1 MSAQTWLD
9 ENNRYL
15 AASLHWLRL
24 RLQQLVPELPAPA
37 PASAPSRA
45 PAPAPAPA
53 PMVVPAAARSRS
65 WFGQKGTS
73 VLAAP
78 ITVLEP
84 MRIAAP
90 NSSTSNAEALAQAA
104 AEREAAAQV
113 DPPPALLL
121 LTQRFGLS
129 AFERDILLLC
139 AAAEL
144 DPGISTLFASA
155 QGQPARNFP
164 SFALAF
170 QAFDEPAW
178 DALSPQ
184 RPLRYMRLVE
194 INQPGATPL
203 TASALRADERIV
215 NYVKGLNTLD
225 ERLSLLLTP
234 AQVSTAVL
242 AVSQQAVVD
251 DVLQRLRL
259 IADAGA
265 GPSVPSVPTVQLLGT
280 DPASKLAVASE
291 VCCAVD
297 RQLYRLTLDSLPTP
311 RAEIEN
317 LARLWRR
324 ESALLP
330 VALYLDADNLDG
342 AGADTLAAFQWFI
355 TRELGLLFIGLRD
368 APANTDAPGH
378 VVEVRKPT
386 ASEQCDAWRDA
397 LPSSWPADETVRRSR
412 LLAGQFDLGI
422 ADIRQAAGSVVN
434 SASSLDTVWDAC
446 RALTRPRLDALAQ
459 RLEPKATWD
468 DLVLSDESLK
478 LLRQIATQV
487 RGRYQVYED
496 WGYAKRMTR
505 GLGISA
511 LFAGESGTGKT
522 MAAEVIANEL
532 RLHLYRID
540 LSAVVSKYIG
550 ETEKNLRR
558 LFDAAEQGGAILFFD
573 EADALFGKRSEVKD
587 SHDRYA
593 NIEINYLLQRMESFS
608 GLAIL
613 ATNMKSA
620 LDPAFMRRLR
630 FIVNFAFPGLAERKA
645 IWQKTWPAEVPRE
658 ALDYERLARAGVSGG
673 NVHSIALNA
682 AFMAAQRGTAVT
694 MPLLMSALRAELRK
708 LDKPVNEAEFR

>member
-1 MSAQTWLD
+1 MSTSLWLED
-9 ENNRYL
+9 NQRYL
-15 AASLHWLRL
+15 AASLQWLRL
-24 RLQQLVPELPAPA
+24 RLQQMAPQEVTAAAPA
-37 PASAPSRA
+37 TA
-45 PAPAPAPA
+45 
-53 PMVVPAAARSRS
+53 VVVVAAAPPAQRA
-65 WFGQKGTS
+65 WFGQKPTATP
-73 VLAAP
+73 VTAATP
-78 ITVLEP
+78 TTLFEP
-84 MRIAAP
+84 SPPAPAA
-90 NSSTSNAEALAQAA
+90 ADERALAQAA
-104 AEREAAAQV
+104 AAREAAARG

-121 LTQRFGLS
+121 LAQCFHLS
-129 AFERDILLLC
+129 EFERDTLLLC

-144 DPGISTLFASA
+144 DPEIGALFAAA
-155 QGQPARNFP
+155 QGQATRNHP
-164 SFALAF
+164 SFALALRT
-170 QAFDEPAW
+170 FDEPAW

-184 RPLRYMRLVE
+184 RPLRHMRLLE

-215 NYVKGLNTLD
+215 NYIKGLNVMD
-225 ERLSLLLTP
+225 ERLTALLIAP
-234 AQVSTAVL
+234 AASPPAL
-242 AVSQQAVVD
+242 AASQQTLAD
-251 DVLQRLRL
+251 GVLQRLRV
-259 IADAGA
+259 DSAGA
-265 GPSVPSVPTVQLLGT
+265 VPIVQLLGT
-280 DPASKLAVASE
+280 DAASKLAVAHA
-291 VCCAVD
+291 VCSTVE
-297 RQLYRLTLDSLPTP
+297 RRLYRLPLESLPLQ

-317 LARLWRR
+317 LARLWQR

-330 VALYLDADNLDG
+330 VALYLDAEHLDG
-342 AGADTLAAFQWFI
+342 ASADTAVAFHALVAHDLA
-355 TRELGLLFIGLRD
+355 LVFIGLRD
-368 APANTDAPGH
+368 APAQTSAPSH
-378 VVEVRKPT
+378 VVEVYKPT
-386 ASEQCDAWRDA
+386 APEQHDAWRSV
-397 LPSSWPADETVRRSR
+397 LPPAWPADEAERCAR

-422 ADIRQAAGSVVN
+422 GDIRQAASPAADAAPGA
-434 SASSLDTVWDAC
+434 SALHTVWDQC
-446 RALTRPRLDALAQ
+446 RALTRPRLDSLAQ
-459 RLEPKATWD
+459 RIEPKATWD
-468 DLVLSDESLK
+468 DLVLADESLQ
-478 LLRQIATQV
+478 LLRQISAQV
-487 RGRYQVYED
+487 RGRYQVYQD
-496 WGYAKRMTR
+496 WGYAKKMTR
-505 GLGISA
+505 GLGLSA

-593 NIEINYLLQRMESFS
+593 NIEINYLLQRMEAFS

-620 LDPAFMRRLR
+620 LDAAFMRRLR
-630 FIVNFAFPGLAERKA
+630 FVVNFPFPGLTERKL
-645 IWQKTWPAEVPRE
+645 IWQKSWPPEVPRE

>member
-1 MSAQTWLD
+1 
-9 ENNRYL
+9 
-15 AASLHWLRL
+15 
-24 RLQQLVPELPAPA
+24 
-37 PASAPSRA
+37 
-45 PAPAPAPA
+45 
-53 PMVVPAAARSRS
+53 MVVSAAAPPRS

-84 MRIAAP
+84 MQIAAP

-104 AEREAAAQV
+104 AEREAAAHV

-121 LTQRFGLS
+121 LAQRFGLS

-144 DPGISTLFASA
+144 DPGISTLFAAA

-164 SFALAF
+164 TFALAF

-234 AQVSTAVL
+234 VQVSTAVL

-265 GPSVPSVPTVQLLGT
+265 VPSAPSVPTVQLLGT

-291 VCCAVD
+291 VCCAVG

-386 ASEQCDAWRDA
+386 APEQCDAWRDA

-422 ADIRQAAGSVVN
+422 ADIRQAAGPVVN

-478 LLRQIATQV
+478 LLRQIAAQV